1 MNSHIVN
8 LKIAYSPIFVVM
20 DLLNRIKE
28 LAAVRGLNIAHVERG
43 AGLNKTTLAKWNIN
57 APSVDKVAAVAD
69 FFQISVDELIGR
81 QAPEISAADRQ
92 ILELFR
98 QLNEDGQGAALAML
112 QGFVQQPGY
121 IKSDSAEEF
130 EG

>member
-8 LKIAYSPIFVVM
+8 LKIAYSPIFVFM

-28 LAAVRGLNIAHVERG
+28 LAAVRGINIAQVERG

-81 QAPEISAADRQ
+81 QAPEISETDRQ
-92 ILELFR
+92 ILDLIH
-98 QLNEDGQGAALAML
+98 QLNEDGQGAAFAML
-112 QGFVQQPGY
+112 QGLAQQPGY
-121 IKSDSAEEF
+121 IKSGQSGEMEA
-130 EG
+130 

>member
-1 MNSHIVN
+1 
-8 LKIAYSPIFVVM
+8 M

-28 LAAVRGLNIAHVERG
+28 LAAARGVNIAQVERG

-69 FFQISVDELIGR
+69 FFGISIDELIGR
-81 QAPEISAADRQ
+81 SAPALSAVDRQ
-92 ILELFR
+92 ILDLVH

-112 QGFVQQPGY
+112 QGLAQQPGY
-121 IKSDSAEEF
+121 IKSDPTGEMEA
-130 EG
+130 